1 MIRSSQ
7 GEKYD
12 KYIFIIDF
20 LLLTSLYDQT
30 EEFLYDII
38 ENENNLSDPEMRVF

>member
-1 MIRSSQ
+1 MIRRLQ
-7 GEKYD
+7 GKKYD
-12 KYIFIIDF
+12 KYIFIDF

-38 ENENNLSDPEMRVF
+38 ENGNNLSDPEMQVF